1 MDGIYCNSSKKD
13 AHVEF
18 YETLPFSIIIAIIG
32 FIACYIIKEIC
43 IHWYSYRNIGFVYS
57 KYWRSNVNNA
67 IMYIKQIFY
76 IDRPT
81 MISYLQLIT
90 YHLLYVRKYFDDIHN
105 CSNNVSLLTLSQH
118 SNVISIFLLNESYI
132 EYRTSENNW
141 TLVMDKL
148 LTNAVIRRAFWNL
161 CIRKW
166 YV

>member
-1 MDGIYCNSSKKD
+1 MHTLILLWQCK
-13 AHVEF
+13 F
-18 YETLPFSIIIAIIG
+18 YLFEQFHFEERMVIILLCISNKYY
-32 FIACYIIKEIC
+32 FIC
-43 IHWYSYRNIGFVYS
+43 W
-57 KYWRSNVNNA
+57 
-67 IMYIKQIFY
+67 
-76 IDRPT
+76 PT
-81 MISYLQLIT
+81 IISYLQLIT

-118 SNVISIFLLNESYI
+118 SNVISIFLLNESSI

-148 LTNAVIRRAFWNL
+148 LANAVIRRAFWNL